1 MAHGRARGVFFNPRP
16 HNPPHVFR
24 LRIQQPKALLI
35 RIGLGLGRSA
45 ELSNEGR
52 IDLTSRRRYILLGH
66 VLGAGS
72 SWEMVEGGGSFE
84 QDQGEIAEGNGA
96 VL

>member
-1 MAHGRARGVFFNPRP
+1 MGGRGVFFLIQGPII

-52 IDLTSRRRYILLGH
+52 IDLTSRRRYILLG
-66 VLGAGS
+66 AGS

>member
-1 MAHGRARGVFFNPRP
+1 MLSGGRGRHGLGLGRIGLGRP
-16 HNPPHVFR
+16 LGNE
-24 LRIQQPKALLI
+24 LG
-35 RIGLGLGRSA
+35 IGLGLGRSA

-52 IDLTSRRRYILLGH
+52 IDLTSRRRYIL
-66 VLGAGS
+66 LGAGS

>member
-52 IDLTSRRRYILLGH
+52 IDLTRRRRYIL
-66 VLGAGS
+66 LGAGS